1 MTARRTSAAHRRI
14 NITLPEE
21 TVGLLERAAP
31 KGRRSQFIATAIS
44 YYVGRTRRATF
55 RERLKEGAARRA
67 ARDLAVAEEWATL
80 EEEAWRRRRK

>member
-1 MTARRTSAAHRRI
+1 MGPRQASAHRRL

-21 TVGLLERAAP
+21 TVDLLDRVAP
-31 KGRRSQFIATAIS
+31 KGRRSQLIATAIT
-44 YYVGRTRRATF
+44 YYVGRTRRGMV
-55 RERLKEGAARRA
+55 RERLREGATRRA